1 MNARK
6 ALTEAQMGKDLTD
19 LKAAVN
25 EFEGQ
30 GLYETD
36 GTYGKAARKL
46 EYLELAK
53 GNELLYTAKLKRLF
67 ATPGFVQLLV
77 MSTN

>member
-1 MNARK
+1 
-6 ALTEAQMGKDLTD
+6 MGKDLTD

-53 GNELLYTAKLKRLF
+53 GNELLCTAKSKGSGVSLL
-67 ATPGFVQLLV
+67 PGLYMGLA
-77 MSTN
+77 MTTNSYCICK